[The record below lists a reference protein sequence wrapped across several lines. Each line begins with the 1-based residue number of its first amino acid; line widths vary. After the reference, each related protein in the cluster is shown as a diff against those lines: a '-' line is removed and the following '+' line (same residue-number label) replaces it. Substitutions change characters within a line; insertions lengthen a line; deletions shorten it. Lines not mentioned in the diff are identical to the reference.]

1 MNYVDIFL
9 KKIIESNPMQKKVVE
24 MANNYWD
31 DQVKLSFEKYL
42 EFCISQKCDLDYL
55 IDCYN
60 LIVTDTLREQFYF
73 ARNKKYRYSSYEE
86 VANSVYLNEDYMRK
100 YMYGLGITSYLWVQH
115 IKYNIFFKETIPK
128 KIKGNYIEIGPGHG
142 HFMLDAIEMTTYDHF
157 VGVDISPTSLNM
169 TKEILKS
176 HSFDVGK
183 KIDLILSDFLQ
194 LDNSEKYDALV
205 IGEVLEHVES
215 PIDFIAKIKSITKVD
230 SYIYLTTCINA
241 PAIDHIYLFE
251 SVDHLEYI
259 INQGGLY
266 ISSKLVIPYPGLS
279 MEDTLKKK
287 LPINIALTL
296 KHE

>member
-1 MNYVDIFL
+1 MGNVLKFL
-9 KKIIESNPMQKKVVE
+9 EKIIESNPMQKKVVD
-24 MANNYWD
+24 MANIYWD

-42 EFCISQKCDLDYL
+42 EFCISQNCDLDYL
-55 IDCYN
+55 VDCYD
-60 LIVTDTLREQFYF
+60 LIVKDTIREQFYF

-115 IKYNIFFKETIPK
+115 LKYNVFFKETIPK
-128 KIKGNYIEIGPGHG
+128 DLKGNYIEIGPGHG
-142 HFMLDAIEMTTYDHF
+142 HFMLDALEMTSYDHF
-157 VGVDISPTSLNM
+157 VGVDISPTSLSM

-176 HSFDVGK
+176 HPLAFK
-183 KIDLILSDFLQ
+183 KRIDLILSDFLKI
-194 LDNSEKYDALV
+194 DNSQKYDALV
-205 IGEVLEHVES
+205 IGEVLEHVEA

-251 SVDHLEYI
+251 SVNHLESL
-259 INQGGLY
+259 INKGGLL

-279 MEDTLKKK
+279 LDETVKKR
-287 LPINIALTL
+287 LPINIAVTL
-296 KHE
+296 SHE